1 MKNAFPA
8 LLLLTFLSCSSPA
21 EKLMGLSAYEQQTV
35 IAQCDR
41 EVIIA
46 ALRQKES
53 DASLQYLKVDNSR
66 IVPIQ
71 EVAQRATLFQSAV
84 MRTVGYKLE
93 GTIENSAMIA
103 NFKDIEIEIAYVAG
117 NGSDISSETIKIFE
131 TVRAGDSNEF
141 SIKVNRPDQTES
153 FRYTLRSAVGTK

>member
-1 MKNAFPA
+1 
-8 LLLLTFLSCSSPA
+8 
-21 EKLMGLSAYEQQTV
+21 
-35 IAQCDR
+35 
-41 EVIIA
+41 
-46 ALRQKES
+46 
-53 DASLQYLKVDNSR
+53 
-66 IVPIQ
+66 
-71 EVAQRATLFQSAV
+71 